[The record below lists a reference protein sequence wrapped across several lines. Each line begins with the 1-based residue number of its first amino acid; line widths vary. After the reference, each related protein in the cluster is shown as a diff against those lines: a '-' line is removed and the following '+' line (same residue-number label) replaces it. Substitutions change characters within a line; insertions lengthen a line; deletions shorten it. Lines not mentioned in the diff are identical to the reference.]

1 MRLVLKSSMIRRPRR
16 GRNLL
21 SVWILS
27 FCLVSPPA
35 VGVDTLH
42 KRMLDEIADDFR
54 RTAHLTGRNQ
64 MQPAVEQ
71 AMISVRRHEFMPTN
85 DTAAA
90 YLNRPALIGYGQT
103 ISQPFIVAIMTDL
116 LNLQDGFRVLEIG
129 TGSGYQAAVLA
140 EIVDEVYSIEIVEPL
155 AMAAAARLK
164 RLGYDRIRL
173 KVGDGNHGWP
183 QAAPF
188 DAIII
193 TAGGRLP
200 PALVDQLKPGGRM
213 VVPINQ
219 SDGSQALT
227 VYTKALDGTLA
238 EHEVLPVRFVP
249 LTGDN

>member
-1 MRLVLKSSMIRRPRR
+1 M
-16 GRNLL
+16 
-21 SVWILS
+21 
-27 FCLVSPPA
+27 
-35 VGVDTLH
+35 H
-42 KRMLDEIADDFR
+42 KQMLDEIADDFR
-54 RTAHLTGRNQ
+54 MTAHLTGRNQ
-64 MQPAVEQ
+64 MQPAVER
-71 AMISVRRHEFMPTN
+71 AMSSVRRHEFMPTE
-85 DTAAA
+85 DATAA

-116 LNLQDGFRVLEIG
+116 LDLQADSRVLEIG

-164 RLGYDRIRL
+164 RLAYGDVQL

-183 QAAPF
+183 EAAPF

-200 PALVDQLKPGGRM
+200 PALVDQLKPGGRL

-219 SDGSQALT
+219 SDGAQELT
-227 VYTKALDGTLA
+227 VYTKDLNGALTHRA
-238 EHEVLPVRFVP
+238 VLPVRFVP